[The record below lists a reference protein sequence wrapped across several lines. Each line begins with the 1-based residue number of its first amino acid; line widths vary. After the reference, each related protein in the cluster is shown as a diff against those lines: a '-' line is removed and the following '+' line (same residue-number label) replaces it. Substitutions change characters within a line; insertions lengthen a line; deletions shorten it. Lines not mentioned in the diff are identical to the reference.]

1 MKLLLYSGGINST
14 VALYKFKD
22 VVDCLFIDYGQR
34 SARMQREMAKYHCE
48 KLGKKLI
55 EIHIP
60 SLGKVFYDGLG
71 MRLNEPIVH
80 RNVILLSI
88 ALTYAKERKYDE
100 VIFATASEEC
110 LFEKDKPLIISTMK
124 RLAET
129 YGVKLSM
136 PFVNL
141 SKSLLVK
148 MGVKRGIELEKTY
161 SCLLGHKYHCGICSQ
176 CQARKIA
183 FKEAGVRDE
192 TVYLR

>member
-22 VVDCLFIDYGQR
+22 VDCLFIDYGQR
-34 SARMQREMAKYHCE
+34 SAKMQREFALYHC
-48 KLGKKLI
+48 KKLNKKLV
-55 EIHIP
+55 EIKIP
-60 SLGKVFYDGLG
+60 SLGKAFYDSLG
-71 MRLNEPIVH
+71 IRPNEPIVH

-124 RLAET
+124 KLAEI

-141 SKSLLVK
+141 SKSIIVK
-148 MGVKRGIELEKTY
+148 MGAKQGIDLGKTY
-161 SCLLGHKYHCGICSQ
+161 SCFLGHKYHCGVCSE

-183 FKEAGVRDE
+183 FKEAGVKDE

>member
-22 VVDCLFIDYGQR
+22 ADCLFINYGQR
-34 SARMQREMAKYHCE
+34 SARMQKEMALYHC
-48 KLGKKLI
+48 KRMNKRFI
-55 EIHIP
+55 EINIP
-60 SLGKVFYDGLG
+60 SLGRSFYDGLG
-71 MRLNEPIVH
+71 VRPNEPIVH

-88 ALTYAKERKYDE
+88 GLTYAKERKYDE

-124 RLAET
+124 RLAEI

-141 SKSLLVK
+141 SKSILIKVAVK
-148 MGVKRGIELEKTY
+148 MGIDLNKTY
-161 SCLLGHKYHCGICSQ
+161 SCLLGHKYHCGVCSQ

-183 FKEAGVRDE
+183 FKEAGVKDD